1 MNEKGETD
9 EDAGVTVPPPF
20 SVIVTLVALPP
31 KVLPLTVTAV
41 MPQVL
46 PALAESVTRG
56 GLAQPQL
63 TENVAPVV
71 VQPEELRTVIVWL
84 PFATLLKVVPVW

>member
-1 MNEKGETD
+1 MKVNGD
-9 EDAGVTVPPPF
+9 AFEDTGVTVPTPF

-46 PALAESVTRG
+46 PVTAPNVSNG
-56 GLAQPQL
+56 GLTQPQL
-63 TENVAPVV
+63 TENSGPVA
-71 VQPEELRTVIVWL
+71 VQPEAFLTVTV
-84 PFATLLKVVPVW
+84 

>member
-1 MNEKGETD
+1 MKAKG
-9 EDAGVTVPPPF
+9 DAVADNGVTAPPPF

-46 PALAESVTRG
+46 PAVAPSVRSG
-56 GLAQPQL
+56 GLMQPQL
-63 TENVAPVV
+63 TEKREPVF
-71 VQPEELRTVIVWL
+71 VQPEELRTVIV
-84 PFATLLKVVPVW
+84 